1 MFQWILKKINKNNK
15 GFTLVELV
23 VVIAI
28 LGILAG
34 IAVPKLGASRRRA
47 AITAHNANVRTLM
60 SAATMYIADYGVP
73 SEGLT
78 WTEDDEDDEEDADT
92 NIEWGSYLQ
101 EWPEVPNGL
110 SDVRKNDPIK
120 GSYKVT
126 IDKNGDIKVTP
137 GEYKESD
144 GDDQS

>member
-78 WTEDDEDDEEDADT
+78 WTEDDEEDADT
-92 NIEWGSYLQ
+92 NIGWGSYLQ

-110 SDVRKNDPIK
+110 SDVRTDDQIE

-126 IDKNGDIKVTP
+126 IDTNGDIEVTP

-144 GDDQS
+144 GDD

>member
-47 AITAHNANVRTLM
+47 AIIAHNANVRTLM

-73 SEGLT
+73 SEKLT
-78 WTEDDEDDEEDADT
+78 WTEDDEDKSWE
-92 NIEWGSYLQ
+92 SYLQ

-110 SDVRKNDPIK
+110 SDVKTDDPIE

-126 IDKNGDIKVTP
+126 IDTNGDIEVTP

-144 GDDQS
+144 GDD

>member
-92 NIEWGSYLQ
+92 NIGWGSYLQ

-110 SDVRKNDPIK
+110 SDVRKDDPIE

-126 IDKNGDIKVTP
+126 IDTNGDIEVTP

-144 GDDQS
+144 GDD